1 MMMKQ
6 AVAGKSILSVENA
19 DKTEEKPSIWAS
31 ILCDVKSS
39 TRKVPATK
47 SLVVL
52 GDNESGRTTLVA
64 KLQGNDDPKRG
75 AGLEYHYID
84 IKDDDRD
91 DTPKLGVW
99 ILDGNVACSAPLLKF
114 AIKSETIEN
123 TMLILVAS
131 MTQPWSL
138 LSTLTKWTA
147 LIEEHVAR
155 LKIDPT
161 RLREMH
167 DHLQYDFQHYIEP
180 NDAPVDLVPPT
191 TIQNA
196 ISGGHISKPISSIS
210 LASATLSS
218 SINSDEQV
226 VLPLADGILRKSFGI
241 PIIIIITKCDAMS
254 TLEKENDYNERY
266 FEFLQY
272 HIRKFC
278 LEYGAALFYTSVKA
292 KKNIDKL
299 YKYIVHKCYGYPF
312 TLTAAIDERDAIFI
326 PAGWD
331 NPKKV
336 DILLENLHQFQS
348 TDNYTDIFVNPAD
361 KRPPKRDDEIIM
373 AEDDQ
378 EFLSKL
384 QLTLNRTASPTTT
397 DENATPMHTR
407 TSGTSAA
414 GNSQTSSAT
423 GRSRTQQVKI
433 IFLMGFLD
441 DTTIHILQSVTPG
454 AGSNEGALANF
465 FNSLINKKS
474 AGAVT
479 PTGVSTSVAQRPT
492 SQSPTTPT
500 SKRLQQHPL
509 TFAVTPPP
517 GRTRTPT
524 SHKIFLPSLNTESL
538 PKTLSPVVEKQWLT
552 EDTSASSQTVVGIPL
567 EDSVSMQTFDTT
579 ENQQTEISTI
589 EPLDLLHNE
598 QPFNS
603 AAQYEKES
611 ITDIDKQNKQS
622 LVSQENSLSIAR
634 DSNKAETNISFS
646 ESSPITNENSITNQI
661 LPNDETNEALSNDVS
676 LSQIGTQD
684 QGHEIQESPVV
695 KVSIPEVLES
705 NEPASNNSLAGT
717 ELRSTF
723 LSQSDEFSN
732 GEYLNDTSSTSESV
746 LTFPIATHETHEL
759 LKDAELKSPQFSS
772 NHMFENTPRLND
784 EGDIEQQLYPTK
796 SKDEAIKLHDRNS
809 PSNNDEEQLASG
821 RRSLNSSCQNSAI
834 DTSYPLASSNP
845 ALNELNEQQDLRIL
859 SPAATI
865 QTPID
870 DNLLCRSSVNEL
882 LDETVHPEHASKGSQ
897 LSDIHQAM
905 LPIQPRSTSSSK
917 LEPSETSTF
926 FQEANLESSSLIQ
939 QTDHGN
945 ISTDEVLSTDQYSKV
960 FSTSGD
966 DIVEQEHPDQI
977 FISHDSMNK
986 KDNSLDSTVQMT
998 PEHIDLP
1005 NTKHDISPTTID
1017 EETLLESITSEQ
1029 QFLPAANNQQANSQ
1043 RIDDILLQKASN
1055 GKLLATESMPLSS
1068 GSVEFI
1074 GESEPDESDTQFNV
1088 SHNETEVPIDD
1099 EEQDTDRTS
1108 TLHFQ
1113 GEERKSPLLSSPI
1126 EEEIHQRSR
1135 SQSTTS
1141 KNENAI
1147 NQSLTSAIEE
1157 AKQNN
1162 QGSQPPSSIMQDEE
1176 SSRLSPVPILT
1187 EKEHDN
1193 RTSSPDTEVQ
1203 QETTLSMWSEFEE
1216 EEKNEHLAAIDRQ
1229 QKRSPSLSSV
1239 AQENIFDS
1247 PSPIHEEVQQRSK
1260 SQSLF
1265 TTNEHQNNQSFSPTT
1280 QELEQN
1286 GVISSSELHKE
1297 DPNNQSQHF
1306 LAEQHD
1312 RRDRPSSPA
1321 VEGQKSRSQSPSPFL
1336 KDKQLSQS
1344 PMSGSEYDAEQTS
1357 EYIGDK
1363 ENNDRSRPLSPASE
1377 DIRQRSSS
1385 QTGII
1390 TENHNRSRT
1399 SSLYSES
1406 KNEQS
1411 RTTSPCI
1418 EKEEWART
1426 LESPTFDTK
1435 ARIIKSSSP
1444 VLEVSDEGKASTS
1457 IEPNDKRDQSP
1468 SSITEELQEKS
1479 SPSLGSLEYEHKASR
1494 SSDHVE
1500 ETNEETSSSAFEN
1513 EEPGGIPSASSV
1525 SKIKN
1530 DESRIFSFIAHDD
1543 EQRNESSLSVAD
1555 EPEEANSLFVVEPKR
1570 DRSHSSSSITAEVPQ
1585 RSSSPLDDI
1594 ESDQKFSRSSSITSE
1609 PKNERNQCLSPTVH
1623 KIAQRRSSSSIST
1636 EHPQQ
1641 QSRSPTFGEHE
1652 QADTISSSVME
1663 PNCDETQLLMDNTE
1677 ALLQP
1682 SSSLSHVFAD
1692 TQQTKPSSTT
1702 HEDEQIA
1709 TSTFN
1714 ALEQTQHQS
1723 VSVSP
1728 LVAKLTP
1735 TNSLSGIKE
1744 TDDSTKHPSS
1754 VSEDVQQTSLSVSP
1768 LVAKLTPTNSLS
1780 GIKETDDSTKHPS
1793 SVSEDV
1799 QQTSLSPVN
1808 THQNRRLGEQS
1819 SSPVPEPRHQRSQSS
1834 SPGLEREEQRTRSPS
1849 PVHGSM
1855 HDTGRSIS
1863 PHRETVYGRSRSPSR
1878 VNEPIHER
1886 SRSSSRS
1893 LRQEGHRSSSP
1904 SRNSL
1909 LVEQESRSSSPP
1921 DGSIHEISRSSS
1933 LFQESLHERSR
1944 SPSPAPEP
1952 LHGRSRSPSPIHD
1965 PMHEKGRSSSPLRGP
1980 LHERSRSP
1988 SLSLRN
1994 EEHRKSSGSGFV
2006 EEGCWMKQ
2014 SPSRPGENVKEA
2026 SSLPAPYKMTNQIE
2040 SPASDDDVVVKRI
2053 LSSSPEYI
2061 ERQLSNGSVSPVT
2074 EEQHD
2079 RNGSV
2084 LRVGGS
2090 AKQKSGSSSPSM
2102 EQELVR
2108 RISQSSAVDKYHD
2121 DQTKRFSSD
2130 TEIRKQFDS
2139 AEKISSVSEKGDLNE
2154 PESKSSN
2161 EVQSLPINYDE
2172 QEIEY
2177 DMLTS
2182 VIAENRQRDSPVKTD
2197 DDTINYGA
2205 LKISRSR
2212 SGLSEHLIKNNNLQ
2226 SGSDVIYETAHK
2238 LNEIEIISQMVQL
2251 QEEDHDQASSLIVSG
2266 KVDDKYQN
2274 DLRSSTRFTFADDN
2288 TEQSEE
2294 NRHVLVDK
2302 NGPLKEFSYPSPLM
2316 EEPLL
2321 VLSPIPEYPLVEEQ
2335 QETPSN
2341 NTRKENQQSRLVSPS
2356 VVLDTENHTSLANT
2370 SLVHEYVLTTT
2381 LDEKE
2386 STTSPTRGIEQKLSN
2401 DSSALIDSKPL
2412 ETVETI
2418 SLEQSLPADHHIEL
2432 NTSTNPLPSDNR
2444 LSTIIRSQNSSTIA
2458 RPNSLPFS
2466 PNDHDLDGL
2475 YISNDYNDEC
2485 EVAENNEYHH
2495 SSGPSTTNVEYH
2507 HSSLQL
2513 KNTVEE
2519 QNAPTDA
2526 NDTGKTQSIVEKSKI
2541 EDNDNNGI
2549 DSTNSKRNSN

>member
-39 TRKVPATK
+39 ARKVPATK

-423 GRSRTQQVKI
+423 GRSRTQQ
-433 IFLMGFLD
+433 
-441 DTTIHILQSVTPG
+441 SVTPG

-705 NEPASNNSLAGT
+705 NEPTSNNSLAGT

-845 ALNELNEQQDLRIL
+845 VLNELNEQQDLRIL

-960 FSTSGD
+960 FSTFGD

-1216 EEKNEHLAAIDRQ
+1216 EEKNEHLAAIDHQ

-1357 EYIGDK
+1357 EDIGDK
-1363 ENNDRSRPLSPASE
+1363 ENNDRSRPLSSASE

-1513 EEPGGIPSASSV
+1513 EEPGGIPSPSSV

-1555 EPEEANSLFVVEPKR
+1555 EPEEANSLFVVEPKH

-1609 PKNERNQCLSPTVH
+1609 PKNERNQSLSPTVH

-1714 ALEQTQHQS
+1714 ALDQTQHQS
-1723 VSVSP
+1723 ESVSP

-1754 VSEDVQQTSLSVSP
+1754 VSEDVQQTSLSQV
-1768 LVAKLTPTNSLS
+1768 
-1780 GIKETDDSTKHPS
+1780 D
-1793 SVSEDV
+1793 
-1799 QQTSLSPVN
+1799 
-1808 THQNRRLGEQS
+1808 THQNRRLSEQS

-1863 PHRETVYGRSRSPSR
+1863 PHRETVYGRSRSPPL
-1878 VNEPIHER
+1878 VYEPIHER

-1909 LVEQESRSSSPP
+1909 LVEQESCSSSPP

-1933 LFQESLHERSR
+1933 PFQESLHERSR

-1952 LHGRSRSPSPIHD
+1952 PHGRSRSPSPIHG
-1965 PMHEKGRSSSPLRGP
+1965 PILERGRSSSPAHGSI
-1980 LHERSRSP
+1980 HERSRSP
-1988 SLSLRN
+1988 SPFREPLHERS
-1994 EEHRKSSGSGFV
+1994 
-2006 EEGCWMKQ
+2006 C
-2014 SPSRPGENVKEA
+2014 SPS
-2026 SSLPAPYKMTNQIE
+2026 PAP
-2040 SPASDDDVVVKRI
+2040 
-2053 LSSSPEYI
+2053 
-2061 ERQLSNGSVSPVT
+2061 
-2074 EEQHD
+2074 
-2079 RNGSV
+2079 
-2084 LRVGGS
+2084 
-2090 AKQKSGSSSPSM
+2090 
-2102 EQELVR
+2102 
-2108 RISQSSAVDKYHD
+2108 
-2121 DQTKRFSSD
+2121 
-2130 TEIRKQFDS
+2130 
-2139 AEKISSVSEKGDLNE
+2139 E
-2154 PESKSSN
+2154 P
-2161 EVQSLPINYDE
+2161 LH
-2172 QEIEY
+2172 
-2177 DMLTS
+2177 
-2182 VIAENRQRDSPVKTD
+2182 R
-2197 DDTINYGA
+2197 
-2205 LKISRSR
+2205 RSR
-2212 SGLSEHLIKNNNLQ
+2212 S
-2226 SGSDVIYETAHK
+2226 
-2238 LNEIEIISQMVQL
+2238 
-2251 QEEDHDQASSLIVSG
+2251 
-2266 KVDDKYQN
+2266 
-2274 DLRSSTRFTFADDN
+2274 
-2288 TEQSEE
+2288 
-2294 NRHVLVDK
+2294 
-2302 NGPLKEFSYPSPLM
+2302 P
-2316 EEPLL
+2316 
-2321 VLSPIPEYPLVEEQ
+2321 
-2335 QETPSN
+2335 
-2341 NTRKENQQSRLVSPS
+2341 
-2356 VVLDTENHTSLANT
+2356 
-2370 SLVHEYVLTTT
+2370 
-2381 LDEKE
+2381 
-2386 STTSPTRGIEQKLSN
+2386 
-2401 DSSALIDSKPL
+2401 
-2412 ETVETI
+2412 
-2418 SLEQSLPADHHIEL
+2418 
-2432 NTSTNPLPSDNR
+2432 
-2444 LSTIIRSQNSSTIA
+2444 
-2458 RPNSLPFS
+2458 
-2466 PNDHDLDGL
+2466 
-2475 YISNDYNDEC
+2475 
-2485 EVAENNEYHH
+2485 
-2495 SSGPSTTNVEYH
+2495 
-2507 HSSLQL
+2507 
-2513 KNTVEE
+2513 
-2519 QNAPTDA
+2519 
-2526 NDTGKTQSIVEKSKI
+2526 
-2541 EDNDNNGI
+2541 
-2549 DSTNSKRNSN
+2549 

>member
-1 MMMKQ
+1 MKLKDAKKQ
-6 AVAGKSILSVENA
+6 DFNDDEAGRCR
-19 DKTEEKPSIWAS
+19 AS

-226 VLPLADGILRKSFGI
+226 VLPLADGILRKSVGI

-579 ENQQTEISTI
+579 ENQQIEISTI

-705 NEPASNNSLAGT
+705 NEPTSNNSLAGT

-845 ALNELNEQQDLRIL
+845 VLNELNEQQDLRIL

-1513 EEPGGIPSASSV
+1513 EEPGGIPSPSSV

-1555 EPEEANSLFVVEPKR
+1555 EPEEANSLFVVEPKH

-1714 ALEQTQHQS
+1714 ALGSSLSHVFADTQQTKPSSTTHEDEQIATSTFNALDQTQHQS
-1723 VSVSP
+1723 ESVSP

-1754 VSEDVQQTSLSVSP
+1754 VSEDVQQTSLSQV
-1768 LVAKLTPTNSLS
+1768 
-1780 GIKETDDSTKHPS
+1780 D
-1793 SVSEDV
+1793 
-1799 QQTSLSPVN
+1799 
-1808 THQNRRLGEQS
+1808 THQNRRLSEQS

-1863 PHRETVYGRSRSPSR
+1863 PHRETVYERSRSPPL
-1878 VNEPIHER
+1878 VYEPIHER

-1909 LVEQESRSSSPP
+1909 LVEQESCSSSPP
-1921 DGSIHEISRSSS
+1921 DGSIHEIRRSSS
-1933 LFQESLHERSR
+1933 PFQESLHERSR

-1952 LHGRSRSPSPIHD
+1952 LHGRSLSPSPIHD

-1994 EEHRKSSGSGFV
+1994 EEHRKSSESGFV

-2090 AKQKSGSSSPSM
+2090 AKQKCGSSSPSM

-2130 TEIRKQFDS
+2130 TEIKKQCDS

-2182 VIAENRQRDSPVKTD
+2182 VIAENRQRDSRVKTD

-2238 LNEIEIISQMVQL
+2238 LNENEIISQMVQL

-2356 VVLDTENHTSLANT
+2356 VVLVTENHTSLANT

>member
-19 DKTEEKPSIWAS
+19 DKTEKKPSIWAS

-39 TRKVPATK
+39 ARKVPATK

-705 NEPASNNSLAGT
+705 NEPTSNNSLAGT

-845 ALNELNEQQDLRIL
+845 VLNELNEQQDLRIL

-960 FSTSGD
+960 FSTFGD

-1216 EEKNEHLAAIDRQ
+1216 EEKNEHLAAIDHQ

-1357 EYIGDK
+1357 EDIGDK
-1363 ENNDRSRPLSPASE
+1363 ENNDRSRPLSSASE

-1513 EEPGGIPSASSV
+1513 EEPGGIPSPSSV

-1555 EPEEANSLFVVEPKR
+1555 EPEEANSLFVVEPKH

-1609 PKNERNQCLSPTVH
+1609 PKNERNQSLSPTVH

-1714 ALEQTQHQS
+1714 ALDQTQHQS
-1723 VSVSP
+1723 ESVSP

-1754 VSEDVQQTSLSVSP
+1754 VSEDVQQTSLSQV
-1768 LVAKLTPTNSLS
+1768 
-1780 GIKETDDSTKHPS
+1780 D
-1793 SVSEDV
+1793 
-1799 QQTSLSPVN
+1799 
-1808 THQNRRLGEQS
+1808 THQNRRLSEQS

-1863 PHRETVYGRSRSPSR
+1863 PHRETVYGRSRSPPL
-1878 VNEPIHER
+1878 VYEPIHER

-1909 LVEQESRSSSPP
+1909 LVEQESCSSSPP

-1933 LFQESLHERSR
+1933 PFQESLHE
-1944 SPSPAPEP
+1944 
-1952 LHGRSRSPSPIHD
+1952 RSRSPSPIHD
-1965 PMHEKGRSSSPLRGP
+1965 PMHEKGSSSSPLRGP

-1994 EEHRKSSGSGFV
+1994 EEHRKSSESGFV

-2090 AKQKSGSSSPSM
+2090 AKQKCGSSSPSM

-2130 TEIRKQFDS
+2130 TEIKKQCDS

-2182 VIAENRQRDSPVKTD
+2182 VIGENRQRDSPVKTD

-2238 LNEIEIISQMVQL
+2238 LNENEIISQMVQL

>member
-226 VLPLADGILRKSFGI
+226 VLPLADGILRKSVGI

-423 GRSRTQQVKI
+423 GRSRTQ
-433 IFLMGFLD
+433 
-441 DTTIHILQSVTPG
+441 QSVTPG

-705 NEPASNNSLAGT
+705 NEPTSNNSLAGT

-845 ALNELNEQQDLRIL
+845 VLNELNEQQDLRIL

-917 LEPSETSTF
+917 LEPSETSAF

-1297 DPNNQSQHF
+1297 DQNNQSQHF

-1479 SPSLGSLEYEHKASR
+1479 SPSL
-1494 SSDHVE
+1494 
-1500 ETNEETSSSAFEN
+1500 
-1513 EEPGGIPSASSV
+1513 
-1525 SKIKN
+1525 
-1530 DESRIFSFIAHDD
+1530 
-1543 EQRNESSLSVAD
+1543 
-1555 EPEEANSLFVVEPKR
+1555 
-1570 DRSHSSSSITAEVPQ
+1570 
-1585 RSSSPLDDI
+1585 
-1594 ESDQKFSRSSSITSE
+1594 
-1609 PKNERNQCLSPTVH
+1609 
-1623 KIAQRRSSSSIST
+1623 
-1636 EHPQQ
+1636 
-1641 QSRSPTFGEHE
+1641 
-1652 QADTISSSVME
+1652 
-1663 PNCDETQLLMDNTE
+1663 
-1677 ALLQP
+1677 
-1682 SSSLSHVFAD
+1682 
-1692 TQQTKPSSTT
+1692 
-1702 HEDEQIA
+1702 
-1709 TSTFN
+1709 
-1714 ALEQTQHQS
+1714 
-1723 VSVSP
+1723 
-1728 LVAKLTP
+1728 AKLTP

-1754 VSEDVQQTSLSVSP
+1754 VSEDVQQTSLSQV
-1768 LVAKLTPTNSLS
+1768 
-1780 GIKETDDSTKHPS
+1780 D
-1793 SVSEDV
+1793 
-1799 QQTSLSPVN
+1799 
-1808 THQNRRLGEQS
+1808 THQNRRLSEQS

-2130 TEIRKQFDS
+2130 TEIRKQCDS

-2226 SGSDVIYETAHK
+2226 SGSDVIY
-2238 LNEIEIISQMVQL
+2238 
-2251 QEEDHDQASSLIVSG
+2251 
-2266 KVDDKYQN
+2266 
-2274 DLRSSTRFTFADDN
+2274 
-2288 TEQSEE
+2288 
-2294 NRHVLVDK
+2294 
-2302 NGPLKEFSYPSPLM
+2302 
-2316 EEPLL
+2316 
-2321 VLSPIPEYPLVEEQ
+2321 
-2335 QETPSN
+2335 
-2341 NTRKENQQSRLVSPS
+2341 
-2356 VVLDTENHTSLANT
+2356 
-2370 SLVHEYVLTTT
+2370 
-2381 LDEKE
+2381 
-2386 STTSPTRGIEQKLSN
+2386 
-2401 DSSALIDSKPL
+2401 
-2412 ETVETI
+2412 
-2418 SLEQSLPADHHIEL
+2418 
-2432 NTSTNPLPSDNR
+2432 
-2444 LSTIIRSQNSSTIA
+2444 
-2458 RPNSLPFS
+2458 
-2466 PNDHDLDGL
+2466 
-2475 YISNDYNDEC
+2475 
-2485 EVAENNEYHH
+2485 
-2495 SSGPSTTNVEYH
+2495 
-2507 HSSLQL
+2507 
-2513 KNTVEE
+2513 
-2519 QNAPTDA
+2519 
-2526 NDTGKTQSIVEKSKI
+2526 
-2541 EDNDNNGI
+2541 
-2549 DSTNSKRNSN
+2549 

>member
-1 MMMKQ
+1 MMKQ

-226 VLPLADGILRKSFGI
+226 VLPLADGILRKSVGI

-705 NEPASNNSLAGT
+705 NEPTSNNSLAGT

-845 ALNELNEQQDLRIL
+845 VLNELNEQQDLRIL

-917 LEPSETSTF
+917 LEPSETSAF

-1297 DPNNQSQHF
+1297 DQNNQSQHF

-1513 EEPGGIPSASSV
+1513 EEPGGIPSPSSV

-1652 QADTISSSVME
+1652 QADTISSSVIE

-1754 VSEDVQQTSLSVSP
+1754 VSEDVQQTSLSQV
-1768 LVAKLTPTNSLS
+1768 
-1780 GIKETDDSTKHPS
+1780 D
-1793 SVSEDV
+1793 
-1799 QQTSLSPVN
+1799 
-1808 THQNRRLGEQS
+1808 THQNRRLSEQS

-2130 TEIRKQFDS
+2130 TEIRKQCDS

-2238 LNEIEIISQMVQL
+2238 LNENEIISQMVQL

-2356 VVLDTENHTSLANT
+2356 VVLVTENHTSLANT